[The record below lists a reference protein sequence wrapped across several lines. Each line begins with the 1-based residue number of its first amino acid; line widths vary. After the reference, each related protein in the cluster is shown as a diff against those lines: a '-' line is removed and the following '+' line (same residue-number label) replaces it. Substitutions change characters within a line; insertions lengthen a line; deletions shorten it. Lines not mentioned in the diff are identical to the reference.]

1 MTEKA
6 GRGEPVSIPSF
17 GYDIIDKRYVIRPE
31 QAEIVRMIFA
41 DYLSGMGATE
51 IARKINAMGV
61 LTNRGNPWAG
71 RTVDYVLNNPV
82 YLGKIRWTSGRAG
95 QKDGGSPENVL
106 PGLHEPIIDQAT
118 WDLAQRQK
126 KRLQKIY
133 PRYSRK
139 TPPQNGEYLL
149 RGLVRCGACGG
160 TLARLGKDSLQC
172 VNYNHGR
179 CNVSHSISISKLNAL
194 VLAGIRQ
201 ALESD
206 TFVLHPQPLAACTDI
221 CGLAEKAL
229 KYQQNRLLRAK
240 EAYASGVDTLEEYR
254 ANKESV
260 QNEIRRIQ
268 EELTAARE
276 DQREEPGLSRQSIL
290 VVLQDQATG
299 TDIKNELLR
308 SFVDHIVFDR
318 RNRTIEI
325 VFRQ

>member
-1 MTEKA
+1 M
-6 GRGEPVSIPSF
+6 
-17 GYDIIDKRYVIRPE
+17 
-31 QAEIVRMIFA
+31 
-41 DYLSGMGATE
+41 
-51 IARKINAMGV
+51 
-61 LTNRGNPWAG
+61 
-71 RTVDYVLNNPV
+71 
-82 YLGKIRWTSGRAG
+82 
-95 QKDGGSPENVL
+95 
-106 PGLHEPIIDQAT
+106 
-118 WDLAQRQK
+118 
-126 KRLQKIY
+126 
-133 PRYSRK
+133 
-139 TPPQNGEYLL
+139 
-149 RGLVRCGACGG
+149 
-160 TLARLGKDSLQC
+160 
-172 VNYNHGR
+172 
-179 CNVSHSISISKLNAL
+179 
-194 VLAGIRQ
+194 
-201 ALESD
+201 
-206 TFVLHPQPLAACTDI
+206 LHPQPLAACTDI